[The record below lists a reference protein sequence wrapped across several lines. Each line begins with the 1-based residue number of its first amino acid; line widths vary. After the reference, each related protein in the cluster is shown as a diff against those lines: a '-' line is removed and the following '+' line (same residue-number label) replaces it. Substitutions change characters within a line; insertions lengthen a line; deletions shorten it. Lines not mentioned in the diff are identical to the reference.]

1 MSRKRKNN
9 TGIPDFEIDSLAR
22 ALLTAIQKLFETE
35 EGKALL
41 ASLGIEGEYEGVG
54 HCIVGYPDGELPAA
68 KPRKENWVYY
78 VK

>member
-1 MSRKRKNN
+1 MEENAAKE
-9 TGIPDFEIDSLAR
+9 TFER
-22 ALLTAIQKLFETE
+22 E

-41 ASLGIEGEYEGVG
+41 KSLGIEGEYEGIGNCV
-54 HCIVGYPDGELPAA
+54 IGYPDHVPET